1 LEQDSRSSYNIYDYL
16 KEKKKEDHIREM
28 NSQFLDDNEET
39 NDMKKLISE
48 LSISSNEKYW
58 QREQ

>member
-1 LEQDSRSSYNIYDYL
+1 L

-28 NSQFLDDNEET
+28 NSQFLDDHEET

-58 QREQ
+58 QREL